1 MEWMQRHPPV
11 CFRPELVNHIDN
23 MDDYDVVFLG
33 FPNWWYT
40 APMAVFS
47 FIEEYDLSGKTVV
60 PFCAHGTGGLAAS
73 VRDITAA
80 LPDSA
85 EVLEPIGVYRADI
98 SSAETA
104 INEWLDNLGFAVA
117 ETNSESVK
125 DLRISTVLKKS
136 VIFRR
141 NCRRRANWMAVIQM

>member
-1 MEWMQRHPPV
+1 M
-11 CFRPELVNHIDN
+11 NHIDN

-80 LPDSA
+80 
-85 EVLEPIGVYRADI
+85 EVLEPIGV
-98 SSAETA
+98 SSSYFMIA
-104 INEWLDNLGFAVA
+104 LDNP
-117 ETNSESVK
+117 
-125 DLRISTVLKKS
+125 LK
-136 VIFRR
+136 
-141 NCRRRANWMAVIQM
+141 M